1 MPKLRVGITGCI
13 GSGKSTVANMLKA
26 YDAVVVDMDAAGRWA
41 VEQNVTVQHELRRV
55 FGDSMFE
62 EHGGLNR
69 KKLATLIFADATAL
83 AQLNG
88 IVDPVMLARVRE
100 QISLAETGSPK
111 APYIVVDAALVF
123 ELNFDQELDRVVT
136 VSAPLE
142 LCFKRVQSRTGLARS
157 EIVQRYLAQL
167 SQEEKIA
174 RSDYVV
180 ENDGSMEALRIQVR
194 ELDHWLMQQ
203 TDHL

>member
-13 GSGKSTVANMLKA
+13 GSGKSTVANMLQD

-41 VEQNVTVQHELRRV
+41 VEQNVAVQQELRRV
-55 FGDSMFE
+55 FGDSMFD
-62 EHGGLNR
+62 EHGGLYR
-69 KKLATLIFADATAL
+69 KKLGSLIFADTAAL

-88 IVDPVMLARVRE
+88 IVHPVMLARVRE

-142 LCFKRVQSRTGLARS
+142 LCFERVRSRTGLAQS
-157 EIVQRYLAQL
+157 EIIQRYQAQL

-174 RSDYVV
+174 RSDYIV
-180 ENDGSMEALRIQVR
+180 ENDGSMEMLEMQVH
-194 ELDHWLMQQ
+194 ELDYWLVQQ
-203 TDHL
+203 TDHV